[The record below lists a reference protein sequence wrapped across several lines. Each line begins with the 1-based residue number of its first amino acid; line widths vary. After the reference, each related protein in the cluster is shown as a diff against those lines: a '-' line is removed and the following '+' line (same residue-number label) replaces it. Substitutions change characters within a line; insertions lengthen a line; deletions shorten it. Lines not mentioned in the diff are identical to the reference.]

1 MAHISREEILKLAR
15 AANIHLTEDEI
26 PQLLHRLESVL
37 SYASYLK
44 EVADEHEGV
53 QLTTLYNVVREDAAV
68 QQSSESLLELAP
80 EREGNFYVVPV
91 ILKQ

>member
-1 MAHISREEILKLAR
+1 MARISREEILKLAR

-44 EVADEHEGV
+44 EVADEHEGA